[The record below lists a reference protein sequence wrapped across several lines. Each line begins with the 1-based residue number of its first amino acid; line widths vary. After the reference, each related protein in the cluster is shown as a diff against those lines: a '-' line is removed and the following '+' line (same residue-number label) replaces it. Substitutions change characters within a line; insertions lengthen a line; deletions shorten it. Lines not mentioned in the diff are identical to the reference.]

1 MIPNDVILPQAA
13 ASAVVADV
21 ALFGQRR
28 LETGGF
34 LLAPR
39 GSEQTLIVARCA
51 TAGILRRAGL
61 FQVSERALDRLFEY
75 ADQHELWIP
84 VQFHSH
90 KLAALLSPCDI
101 EHGLSVEGFVTTIV
115 PYFHAPS
122 ADPARWGW
130 WRYRGG
136 WKRASSPET
145 SPTPAHVIVFDE
157 DGVRDA

>member
-1 MIPNDVILPQAA
+1 MISNDVILPQAA
-13 ASAVVADV
+13 AKAVIADV
-21 ALFGQRR
+21 ALLGREG

-39 GSEQTLIVARCA
+39 GSEQVSIVARCA
-51 TAGILRRAGL
+51 TAGIVRRAGL

-90 KLAALLSPCDI
+90 KLAALLSPCDV

-115 PYFHAPS
+115 PYFRAPS

-130 WRYRGG
+130 WRYRSG
-136 WKRASSPET
+136 WTPARAPET
-145 SPTPAHVIVFDE
+145 SPGPSRVIVFDE
-157 DGVRDA
+157 EGVHDA